1 MFCMEGKWSVVSC
14 VSCLNEM
21 YDTSFCY
28 PALHGGQVVS
38 GGAAEFLKVPR
49 MDDSEVAVFVY
60 LLSFWCSLPELES

>member
-1 MFCMEGKWSVVSC
+1 
-14 VSCLNEM
+14 M